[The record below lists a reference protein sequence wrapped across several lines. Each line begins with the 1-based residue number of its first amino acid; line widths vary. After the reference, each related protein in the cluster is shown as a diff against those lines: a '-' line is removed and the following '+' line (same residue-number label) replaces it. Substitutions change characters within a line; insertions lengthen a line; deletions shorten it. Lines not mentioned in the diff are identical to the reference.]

1 MSAMNLHRGSMKNVF
16 VFAVMIFSVV
26 LNSPVV
32 FAQTFNEFVMSGE
45 VPLIN
50 TAEVV
55 PLPESQSLNIL
66 EGEFRRLVARVNET
80 SNSPR
85 GYRVLVSS
93 ENGSRLRNSSQP
105 DAFVNY
111 TFSYDGAPS
120 VVLANFN
127 QEVKRVPA
135 VEGLVTNVS
144 EVRVSLD
151 KQPQALVGT
160 YTDTVSISISAD

>member
-1 MSAMNLHRGSMKNVF
+1 MYLRSGLKMKTFFIRITLFFSIVFNSNF
-16 VFAVMIFSVV
+16 VFAQNPAEFV
-26 LNSPVV
+26 LNG
-32 FAQTFNEFVMSGE
+32 T

-66 EGEFRRLVARVNET
+66 EGEFERLVARVNET

-85 GYRVLVSS
+85 GYRVLASS
-93 ENGSRLRNSSQP
+93 ENGSRLRNSAQP

-111 TFSYDGAPS
+111 SFSYGGAPS
-120 VVLANFN
+120 VVLTNFN
-127 QEVKRVPA
+127 REVKRVPF
-135 VEGLVTNVS
+135 VDGLVTNVS
-144 EVRVSLD
+144 EVRVTVD
-151 KQPQALVGT
+151 KQPQATVGV